1 MNKDKGG
8 VALFETIIVY
18 NNFKNNYCGLCFLGS
33 GNETF
38 SETSLSVLRLTYHM
52 NKIHETSK

>member
-8 VALFETIIVY
+8 VALFETI
-18 NNFKNNYCGLCFLGS
+18 NFKNNYCGLCFLGS

-52 NKIHETSK
+52 NKIHETSN